1 MPTPSRKPHVE
12 RSAGGVVL
20 RWFDGVPSVLL
31 IRDPYRNWG
40 LPKGHLEEGE
50 DTQQAAVREVAEET
64 GLDQLEIGPEVGTIN
79 WFFRRRGTLVHKF
92 CTFFLMRST
101 HGDAIPELGEGITEC
116 VWLPFPDAI
125 ERLTYE
131 NARETLKSVQE
142 LLQSAKAPFVN

>member
-1 MPTPSRKPHVE
+1 MPTSRKPQVE

-50 DTQQAAVREVAEET
+50 DTQQAAVREVSEET
-64 GLDQLEIGPEVGTIN
+64 GLDQLEVGPEVGTIN

-101 HGDAIPELGEGITEC
+101 QGDATPEMEEGITEC

-131 NARETLKSVQE
+131 NARETLRSVQE